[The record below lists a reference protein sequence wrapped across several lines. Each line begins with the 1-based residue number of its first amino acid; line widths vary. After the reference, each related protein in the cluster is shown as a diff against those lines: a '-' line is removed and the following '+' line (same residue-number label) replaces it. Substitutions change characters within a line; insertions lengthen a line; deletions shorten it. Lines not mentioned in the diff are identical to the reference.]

1 MRCSLSLC
9 ALLPLLLLL
18 LQPAAWV
25 EGQRSKGKDFDDDD
39 LLGYVNE
46 KPTPKPPKGRGADFS
61 DDDLF
66 GLEPNN
72 KPPPKTLPKDQP
84 AKVQP
89 NQGSKTSGGSFS
101 DSDLGDG
108 GGHGASNTG
117 QGGTGQNPDTA
128 DNYGA
133 VLIWISE
140 HYELL
145 LIFASRFLL
154 DEGELEPGGNTK
166 VSPGASAGI
175 AGGVIAAVVAAISA
189 FIAYKRR
196 QGRGVAGPGGVPG
209 QQQGSGGNMIT
220 SLIGQFFGGGGRAA
234 ANANYGTPGRGQQF

>member
-128 DNYGA
+128 DNYG
-133 VLIWISE
+133 
-140 HYELL
+140 
-145 LIFASRFLL
+145 
-154 DEGELEPGGNTK
+154 GNTK